1 MYAALSGPKGK
12 ESVQIREDYIPVGEK
27 KHKIRIVKQLGPLK
41 KLQADN
47 PNYFEELKAY
57 LKLETAR
64 LKEGKTVQV
73 TLSMDN
79 VRKPEDGYRMIRFGH
94 SIVKNVWDTM
104 GLDGFFRTHCG
115 KRNADAVLE
124 GLFYLVTRRLS
135 NPSSVLSSFQSQAEY
150 AGVRGTTLDVLY
162 SVLKEL
168 DNEKDALVDHLCSF
182 FEKKTKR
189 DKGHVCYDV
198 TNYYFESTDAGEL
211 RLFGFSKEHKNNEVL
226 VVMGLLIDSNGIP
239 ISFQLFP
246 GNMSDQETLCD
257 SVKDLKK
264 RYGFREITVVADR
277 GMNSNDNLV
286 YLSGEGHHF
295 VISYTLKK
303 AKAEFREMCIGA
315 SPEWG
320 KMEFG
325 ADGELSYASKVLD
338 TTCGAK
344 VEMSESERAKEKEER
359 KKARKKGPC
368 PKYRTEEIPAKVHVT
383 YSRKR
388 AEKDRSDRLRALEK
402 LTKRI
407 ENGQIASSMRY
418 GCNQYLDVDIDG
430 KNAKIDLRKIEDAAR
445 FDGFYAVVTDRKELT
460 TDEVMDIYRDQW
472 KIEESFRILKTDLE
486 ARPVFVWSDESIRGH
501 FTLCYLCLSIIR
513 YLQYFVQDK
522 TGEAFSAERIMDA
535 IAEPAATVLG
545 EKDKPYFGVFVNADY
560 LAITKALGMP
570 PLQKT
575 MSAVRFRALTKL
587 DPTRNVAG
595 LVVEKQIQ

>member
-12 ESVQIREDYIPVGEK
+12 ESVQIRESYIPAGEK
-27 KHKIRIVKQLGPLK
+27 TGKIRIVKQLGPLK

-47 PNYFEELKAY
+47 PNYFEDLKAS

-73 TLSMDN
+73 TLPMDGVN
-79 VRKPEDGYRMIRFGH
+79 KPEDGYQMIRFGH
-94 SIVKNVWDTM
+94 SIVKNVWDAM
-104 GLDGFFRTHCG
+104 GLDEFFRKHCR
-115 KRNADAVLE
+115 KKNADSVLD
-124 GLFYLVTRRLS
+124 GLFYLVSRRLS
-135 NPSSVLSSFQSQAEY
+135 SPSSVLGSFRSQAEY
-150 AGVRGTTLDVLY
+150 AGCRETTLDVLY
-162 SVLKEL
+162 SVLREL
-168 DNEKDALVDHLCSF
+168 DAEKDALIDHLCSF
-182 FEKKTKR
+182 FAKKTKR
-189 DKGHVCYDV
+189 DTDHVCYDV

-211 RLFGFSKEHKNNEVL
+211 RLFGFSKEHKNNEVI

-246 GNMSDQETLCD
+246 GNTSDQETLCD
-257 SVKDLKK
+257 SVRDLKK
-264 RYGFREITVVADR
+264 RYGFKEITVVADR

-286 YLSGEGHHF
+286 CLSGEGHHF

-315 SPEWG
+315 TPEWER
-320 KMEFG
+320 MEFG

-338 TTCGAK
+338 TTCSARI
-344 VEMSESERAKEKEER
+344 EMSEGERAIAKEER
-359 KKARKKGPC
+359 KKNGKRGAC
-368 PKYRTEEIPAKVHVT
+368 PKYRTVDIPAKVHVT

-388 AEKDRSDRLRALEK
+388 AEKDRSDRLWALEK
-402 LTKRI
+402 LAKRI
-407 ENGQIASSMRY
+407 EKDQISSSMRY

-430 KNAKIDLRKIEDAAR
+430 KNAKLDLGKIAEAER
-445 FDGFYAVVTDRKELT
+445 YDGYYAVVTDREELL
-460 TDEVMDIYRDQW
+460 TDEVMRIYRDQW
-472 KIEESFRILKTDLE
+472 KIEESFRILKTDLV

-513 YLQYFVQDK
+513 YLQYFLQDK

-535 IAEPAATVLG
+535 IAEPVATVLG
-545 EKDKPYFGVFVNADY
+545 EKDKPYFGVFVNAEY

-570 PLQKT
+570 TLQKT

-587 DPTRNVAG
+587 DPTRNVAK
-595 LVVEKQIQ
+595 LVVEK

>member
-1 MYAALSGPKGK
+1 
-12 ESVQIREDYIPVGEK
+12 
-27 KHKIRIVKQLGPLK
+27 
-41 KLQADN
+41 
-47 PNYFEELKAY
+47 
-57 LKLETAR
+57 
-64 LKEGKTVQV
+64 
-73 TLSMDN
+73 
-79 VRKPEDGYRMIRFGH
+79 
-94 SIVKNVWDTM
+94 
-104 GLDGFFRTHCG
+104 
-115 KRNADAVLE
+115 
-124 GLFYLVTRRLS
+124 
-135 NPSSVLSSFQSQAEY
+135 
-150 AGVRGTTLDVLY
+150 
-162 SVLKEL
+162 
-168 DNEKDALVDHLCSF
+168 
-182 FEKKTKR
+182 
-189 DKGHVCYDV
+189 
-198 TNYYFESTDAGEL
+198 
-211 RLFGFSKEHKNNEVL
+211 
-226 VVMGLLIDSNGIP
+226 
-239 ISFQLFP
+239 
-246 GNMSDQETLCD
+246 
-257 SVKDLKK
+257 
-264 RYGFREITVVADR
+264 
-277 GMNSNDNLV
+277 MNSNDNLV